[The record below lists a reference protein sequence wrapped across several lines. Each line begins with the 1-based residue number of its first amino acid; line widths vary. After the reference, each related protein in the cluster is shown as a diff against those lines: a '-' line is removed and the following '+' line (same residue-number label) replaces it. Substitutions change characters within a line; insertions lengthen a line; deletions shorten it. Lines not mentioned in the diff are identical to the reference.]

1 MRALHSRTSL
11 RLMANLIIGI
21 TIFSIS
27 ITSPIASP
35 DIPKLT
41 DFEPE
46 AYKKQE
52 IFQNIQIITEGNGP
66 DRAYA
71 FYPADKSPEK
81 LPLVIFLHGW
91 MGTNPKNFGAL
102 IDHLVRRGSVVVYPV
117 YQTDGNTPPQVITDT
132 AAKSINQ
139 LLKRLDKEK
148 PNLID
153 SQKTMYYGF
162 SMGASMSINF
172 AANPDKYKLP
182 IPKGMILAAPGDA
195 KHVAHGDLATSIV
208 TTPISQVALNIPIVL
223 MTGQEDKTIG
233 VPTALGYWNE
243 ICAQNRQKLLIS
255 WPPGKTEGESIA
267 SGHGAPGAPDDRY
280 DFPNINEPT
289 PIETIARLESFPES
303 KSINN
308 LDFYGQWKVVT
319 GFLDA
324 IKIGNMPNWI
334 FTEEKLVSNLGKFKS
349 GEQYPNAS
357 IEKMCPAPI
366 PVLTSSPKIKPT
378 IKTKKSKS

>member
-1 MRALHSRTSL
+1 MRALHSLTSL
-11 RLMANLIIGI
+11 RLIANLMIGLITLSIGI
-21 TIFSIS
+21 TS
-27 ITSPIASP
+27 TIASP

-52 IFQNIQIITEGNGP
+52 IFQNIRIITEGNGP

-71 FYPADKSPEK
+71 FYPADQSPEK

-117 YQTDGNTPPQVITDT
+117 YQTDGNTPPQVISDT
-132 AAKSINQ
+132 AAKSITQ
-139 LLKRLDKEK
+139 ILKRLDKEK

-153 SQKTMYYGF
+153 AQKTMYYGF

-182 IPKGMILAAPGDA
+182 TPKGMILAAPGDA
-195 KHVAHGDLATSIV
+195 KHVAHGELATSIV

-233 VPTALGYWNE
+233 VPTAVGYWNE
-243 ICAQNRQKLLIS
+243 ICTQNRQKLLIS
-255 WPPGKTEGESIA
+255 WPPGKADSESIA

-280 DFPNINEPT
+280 DFPSINEPT

-308 LDFYGQWKVVT
+308 LDFYGQWKIVT

-324 IKIGNMPNWI
+324 IKNNAVPHWI
-334 FTEEKLVSNLGKFKS
+334 FTEEKLITNLGKFKNS
-349 GEQYPNAS
+349 EPYPNAA
-357 IEKMCPAPI
+357 IEKSCPAPI
-366 PVLTSSPKIKPT
+366 PTLVSSPKPKATP
-378 IKTKKSKS
+378 KSNKRKS

>member
-1 MRALHSRTSL
+1 MLTSHYSKILFKRVFISLTLAL
-11 RLMANLIIGI
+11 AGI
-21 TIFSIS
+21 TYSF
-27 ITSPIASP
+27 AAQ
-35 DIPKLT
+35 DIPKLS

-52 IFQNIQIITEGNGP
+52 VFQNIRVMTEGNGS

-71 FYPADKSPEK
+71 FYPADQSPEK

-117 YQTDGNTPPQVITDT
+117 YQIDGNTPPQIITDI
-132 AAKSINQ
+132 AAKSISGI
-139 LLKRLDKEK
+139 LKRLDKEN

-153 SQKTMYYGF
+153 SQKVMYYGF

-172 AANPDKYKLP
+172 AANPNKYNLP

-195 KHVAHGDLATSIV
+195 KHVAQGELATSIV
-208 TTPISQVALNIPIVL
+208 TTPIHQVPLNIPIVL
-223 MTGQEDKTIG
+223 MTGQEDKSIG
-233 VPTALGYWNE
+233 VPTATSYWNE
-243 ICAQNRQKLLIS
+243 ICAQNRQKIFIS
-255 WPPGKTEGESIA
+255 WPPGKADHESIA

-289 PIETIARLESFPES
+289 PTDNLTRLENFPES

-308 LDFYGQWKVVT
+308 LDFYGQWKIVT

-324 IKIGNMPNWI
+324 IKNGGVPSWI
-334 FTEEKLVSNLGKFKS
+334 FTEQQVITNLGKFKN
-349 GEQYPNAS
+349 GEQYPPAV
-357 IEKMCPAPI
+357 IEKSCPAPMPI
-366 PVLTSSPKIKPT
+366 LVSNT
-378 IKTKKSKS
+378 KTKPATKLKKPKN